1 MKKIILATALLVA
14 LSTASFAGG
23 NRDKKLL
30 NDLQTTLKYSSQVQW
45 TSTSDYSSASFS
57 FNGKRVSA
65 YYFTDNTLIGFGI
78 RSAQSELPKEV
89 SDAISKKYSNWTI
102 IDAMLFIEANADVC
116 HYVQVRKGKT
126 NLALKIA
133 NGHAYIFSRMFPKIN
148 Q

>member
-23 NRDKKLL
+23 NRDAKLL
-30 NDLQTTLKYSSQVQW
+30 YDLQIALNYSPQLQW
-45 TSTSDYSSASFS
+45 TSTNDYSQASFS

-78 RSAQSELPKEV
+78 RATQSELPKEM
-89 SDAISKKYSNWTI
+89 SDAISKKYGNWTI
-102 IDAMLFIEANADVC
+102 IDAMWFIEANGDVC

-126 NLALKIA
+126 NLALRIA
-133 NGHAYIFSRMFPKIN
+133 NGRAYIFSRMFPKIN